1 MSWRCYGIFWDL
13 HGIFN
18 QHRSTLFNQHP
29 DSWATCSPR
38 NLTPPV
44 EASDSCAWLRCCWE
58 VAVLWPHSCQ
68 GSPDDK
74 IFGIQR
80 EELKSATAWWFQTC
94 FFFLFSISY
103 LGCHPYKID
112 ELLIF
117 FKMGAPATRQRMG
130 FFKFISV
137 MILGN

>member
-94 FFFLFSISY
+94 FFFYFPFHIWDVILTKLTNSSYFSRWAHQQPGKEWDFLNS
-103 LGCHPYKID
+103 
-112 ELLIF
+112 F
-117 FKMGAPATRQRMG
+117 Q
-130 FFKFISV
+130 
-137 MILGN
+137 